1 MGARP
6 VRIALT
12 AALLLT
18 AGTAAAEPTWPHGE
32 RAAVVL
38 TYDDSLD
45 SQLDHAVPA
54 LDAAKL
60 KGTFFL
66 ANVKTAQVARWR
78 KAAMSGHELGNH
90 SLFHPCRAAAYQA
103 DPRYTA
109 EAYTPE
115 TMVREIAAQEAL
127 LTAIDGR
134 TTHGYAAPCGEE
146 TVGGKPYLP
155 ALGASRTVGYIRVTE
170 ETDADLRRPPA
181 RVDPWRIPAM
191 AFPSDAT
198 GADLIAAARRAEAG
212 GGLLVIVFHGVGG
225 DYLQTSTA
233 AHRELVAWLAA
244 HRRTVWTPTMGEA
257 VAWIRRVR
265 R

>member
-1 MGARP
+1 M
-6 VRIALT
+6 RIAL
-12 AALLLT
+12 AAAASLA
-18 AGTAAAEPTWPHGE
+18 AGTAAAQPAWPHGA

-60 KGTFFL
+60 KGVFFL

-78 KAAMSGHELGNH
+78 KVAAKGHELGNH
-90 SLFHPCRAAAYQA
+90 SLFHPCRAAAYPA
-103 DPRYTA
+103 DPRYTT

-115 TMVREIAAQEAL
+115 TMVREIATQEAL

-146 TVGGKPYLP
+146 AVGGKPYLP
-155 ALGASRTVGYIRVTE
+155 ALLASGAVGYIRVTD

-181 RVDPWRIPAM
+181 RIDPWRIPATS
-191 AFPSDAT
+191 FPSDAT
-198 GADLIAAARRAEAG
+198 GADLIAAARHAEAG

-225 DYLQTSTA
+225 DYLQTGDA
-233 AHRELVAWLAA
+233 AHRRLVGWLAA
-244 HRRTVWTPTMGEA
+244 HRRTVWTATLGEA
-257 VAWIRRVR
+257 VAWIRRIKR
-265 R
+265 